1 MRAPPTAV
9 IPREGGESSTP
20 RLLGSSS
27 AASGILDRPPSRA
40 MTARLWRAA
49 SAAPTR
55 IVFVVAFLLALAFPA
70 FADVAVPQLTGRVV
84 DQTNT
89 LSSADIASLSQK
101 LQDFEARKGSQIA
114 VLIVPTTQPET
125 IEQFSIRVADAWKI
139 GRKKVDD
146 GAILVVA
153 KNDRHLRIEVGYGLE
168 GALTDVTSRRII
180 DEVITPKFRAG
191 DFAGGISDGV
201 DRMMRVIDGEP
212 LPSPSRSVNFAHNL
226 DDLAPVFAVALFASI
241 GVGGFFRA
249 MLGRLLGSMVT
260 GGIIAAVTWFILGSA
275 ALAAA
280 VGVLGFIVG
289 FIADL
294 FSAITPGTG
303 RSRGGSWSSGSSGGG
318 WSSGSSSS
326 DSGSFSGGGGSFGG
340 GGASGSW

>member
-1 MRAPPTAV
+1 MTLSVWRVAIV
-9 IPREGGESSTP
+9 
-20 RLLGSSS
+20 
-27 AASGILDRPPSRA
+27 AAL
-40 MTARLWRAA
+40 
-49 SAAPTR
+49 
-55 IVFVVAFLLALAFPA
+55 FLALTFPA
-70 FADVAVPQLTGRVV
+70 SADVAIPQLTGRVV
-84 DQTNT
+84 DQTGT
-89 LSSADIASLSQK
+89 LSSADVASLSQK
-101 LQDFEARKGSQIA
+101 LRDFETRKGSQIA

-125 IEQFSIRVADAWKI
+125 IEQFSIRVAEAWKI

-146 GAILVVA
+146 GAVLVVA

-180 DEVITPKFRAG
+180 DEIITPKFRTG
-191 DFAGGISDGV
+191 DFGGGISDGV
-201 DRMMRVIDGEP
+201 DRMIGVIDGEP
-212 LPSPSRSVNFAHNL
+212 LPVPSPTVNFGNL
-226 DDLAPVFAVALFASI
+226 DDLAPIFIVTLFASI

-249 MLGRLLGSMVT
+249 MLGRLLGSLLT
-260 GGIIAAVTWFILGSA
+260 GGIIAAITWFILGSA

-280 VGVLGFIVG
+280 VGLLGFIIG
-289 FIADL
+289 FVADL